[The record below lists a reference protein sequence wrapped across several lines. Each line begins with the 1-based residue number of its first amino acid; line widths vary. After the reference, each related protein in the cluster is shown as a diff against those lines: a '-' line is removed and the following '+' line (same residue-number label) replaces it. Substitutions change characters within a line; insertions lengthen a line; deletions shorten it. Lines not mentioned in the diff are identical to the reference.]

1 METFEKEKDYFTQTE
16 NNLRIQVQRL
26 KEAVKE
32 MKIQMEEMTSD
43 EAKKLKEKEKILA
56 GKERKLAVSQANIE
70 NERNMFADS
79 QVSQNPENQG
89 HIILQLKKAL
99 EEVHVLRDEKQYLLE
114 RCNKLSH
121 EIKLN
126 TIQQK
131 DASNSNSAQENKLEN
146 VENLQYQL
154 TKQQLGLVALSLG
167 FYEITRQIKK
177 ILLSLPVKIFS
188 GHIIT

>member
-1 METFEKEKDYFTQTE
+1 
-16 NNLRIQVQRL
+16 
-26 KEAVKE
+26 
-32 MKIQMEEMTSD
+32 MEEMTSD